1 MSTSTAPAPSP
12 SLVRFASSVLSLL
25 RSWSALTLVL
35 SHNPTTGCT
44 VESFAEEIVS
54 LFLSEETIP
63 SQEAVED
70 FVLGY
75 FDEDLST
82 SLEDGS
88 EVGVARDL
96 RMLWTESLAEGEG
109 ETMRRVREVEGRM
122 KGRKVEVKVD
132 EDEEVSGSDSEE
144 SGEDDVQMDVMEP
157 STKGRTKPE
166 PVVDEDGF
174 TLVQKKR

>member
-1 MSTSTAPAPSP
+1 MSTSAAPSP
-12 SLVRFASSVLSLL
+12 SPALVRFAASVLSLL

-35 SHNPTTGCT
+35 SHNPSTGCT
-44 VESFAEEIVS
+44 VESFAEELVS

-70 FVLGY
+70 FLLGY

-88 EVGVARDL
+88 EIGVAKDL
-96 RMLWTESLAEGEG
+96 RSLWTESLEEEEG
-109 ETMRRVREVEGRM
+109 ETMRRVRETAERM
-122 KGRKVEVKVD
+122 KGRKVEVQVD
-132 EDEEVSGSDSEE
+132 EGEEISGSDSEE
-144 SGEDDVQMDVMEP
+144 SGEDDVQMEIVEP
-157 STKGRTKPE
+157 SKKREKPE
-166 PVVDEDGF
+166 PVVDDEGF